1 MKPRHLWLTIAL
13 CGMLAWTSACGP
25 ATSTSR
31 ISKAERALE
40 RARVADAQVRAP
52 YEYNLATNY
61 LHKAKEEWGYSDFE
75 RSGKYAELAQRSAE
89 RAVTKAKEDPWPG
102 SPVPK
107 AKQLDARRR
116 TSKRVRVQPKTDPL
130 KVKPQVT
137 PKVKPQADP
146 KKTDG
151 PPDDILED
159 TSGM

>member
-1 MKPRHLWLTIAL
+1 MKPRHLWLTLAL
-13 CGMLAWTSACGP
+13 CSTLAWTSACGP

-52 YEYNLATNY
+52 YEYHLATHY

-75 RSGKYAELAQRSAE
+75 KSGAYAELAQRSAE

-116 TSKRVRVQPKTDPL
+116 TSKRVQVQPKADPT

-137 PKVKPQADP
+137 PKVKQGDP
-146 KKTDG
+146 KPKDG